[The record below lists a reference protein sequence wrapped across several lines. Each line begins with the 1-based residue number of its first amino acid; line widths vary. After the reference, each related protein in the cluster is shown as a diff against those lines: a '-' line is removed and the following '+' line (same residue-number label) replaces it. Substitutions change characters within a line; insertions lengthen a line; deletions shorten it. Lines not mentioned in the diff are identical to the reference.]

1 MCACI
6 LHNLLIDHP
15 VPPDWLDEMLQEL
28 ELDDEL
34 NHSVEQRGGDT
45 RRNQVFAHMLEGR

>member
-1 MCACI
+1 
-6 LHNLLIDHP
+6 

-34 NHSVEQRGGDT
+34 NHSVEQSGGDT
-45 RRNQVFAHMLEGR
+45 RRNQVFAYMLEGC